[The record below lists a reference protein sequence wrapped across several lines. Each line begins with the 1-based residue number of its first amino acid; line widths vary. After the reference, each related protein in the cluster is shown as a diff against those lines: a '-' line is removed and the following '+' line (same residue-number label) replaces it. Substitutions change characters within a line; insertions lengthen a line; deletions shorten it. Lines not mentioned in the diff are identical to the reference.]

1 MNDFDSKQAKECF
14 LRIRSSFTRNKDEG
28 IFGIC
33 GWGKEILDLL
43 QEANEL
49 TRRNSLTQGDYLY
62 LRQALAD
69 YLDLIFNFYGRSF
82 NFRVFIFEFQKIL
95 FTLLR
100 ENGGLLEDPGVV
112 LQGKRIPG
120 LAECCR
126 ATLIR
131 LEALQDL
138 SDQLGNIEGMI
149 VGGSVSYGRFYN
161 IRDSQEDSSDIDVIL
176 VANNEREIEPLVRA
190 SFLDAENR
198 KLFRKRL
205 KELRSPDSEEPSQVL
220 SQRFYYKD
228 RGFTISFH
236 CFEWGCLK
244 RVIDNLCLDLS
255 RQEDA
260 SFLIED
266 CRSDAFKEG
275 FFTHYNFN
283 GQGTVS
289 AFENRKER
297 NSYRAHIPI
306 YMIRNGE
313 FYSSMYFNVIL
324 PERWVLLDR
333 RGKVSDLLESFR
345 ASLVQRLN
353 WEREQDPQKMI
364 IKSHIRY
371 PLFRNSISV

>member
-198 KLFRKRL
+198 KLFRKR
-205 KELRSPDSEEPSQVL
+205 
-220 SQRFYYKD
+220 
-228 RGFTISFH
+228 
-236 CFEWGCLK
+236 
-244 RVIDNLCLDLS
+244 
-255 RQEDA
+255 
-260 SFLIED
+260 
-266 CRSDAFKEG
+266 
-275 FFTHYNFN
+275 
-283 GQGTVS
+283 
-289 AFENRKER
+289 
-297 NSYRAHIPI
+297 
-306 YMIRNGE
+306 
-313 FYSSMYFNVIL
+313 
-324 PERWVLLDR
+324 
-333 RGKVSDLLESFR
+333 
-345 ASLVQRLN
+345 
-353 WEREQDPQKMI
+353 
-364 IKSHIRY
+364 
-371 PLFRNSISV
+371 